1 MCRCDVVVADVG
13 GFASLHHRA
22 MSCRRLSCL
31 LERVIAMTPS
41 NLAMR
46 SQRGAAVP
54 KIVLGL
60 LLVAIAA
67 GAAWWFLTQGGD
79 PAAPAGTV
87 ATPAPALTEA
97 DIVPVSPAV
106 EELSVDQLSR
116 EARKALAEQR
126 MVMPAGNNA
135 LEYYLAILDKEPKN
149 SGAAE
154 ALRELFPFASG
165 TAEQEITLGNLD
177 EATRIISQLAK
188 ADPSNYTLTILRS
201 KLEAKRKIVDRD
213 LATQAAATAAAAAA
227 AAAKPAAPAVATA
240 PDAAA
245 TAAQAPP
252 PAAAVPV
259 VAAPA
264 PAAAETRPAPA
275 PAATGATSDVAV
287 VTASPA
293 AYPPQAARNRAE
305 GWVEVEF
312 TVTAEGQ
319 VANARVLRSDPPR
332 VFDREAIRSI
342 EKSTFRARVENG
354 VPVSATVRRR
364 IEFKLNG

>member
-1 MCRCDVVVADVG
+1 MTSSN
-13 GFASLHHRA
+13 FA
-22 MSCRRLSCL
+22 
-31 LERVIAMTPS
+31 V
-41 NLAMR
+41 R

-60 LLVAIAA
+60 LLVAVAA
-67 GAAWWFLTQGGD
+67 GAAWFFLIRGD
-79 PAAPAGTV
+79 DPGSPAGTAAAPA
-87 ATPAPALTEA
+87 AAKTET

-177 EATRIISQLAK
+177 EATRIITQLAK

-201 KLEAKRKIVDRD
+201 KLEAKRKIVDRE

-227 AAAKPAAPAVATA
+227 VAAKPTATTPAVAAA
-240 PDAAA
+240 PDPAA
-245 TAAQAPP
+245 TAPPATP
-252 PAAAVPV
+252 PAAAAPV

-264 PAAAETRPAPA
+264 PVETRPAPA

-287 VTASPA
+287 IAASPA

-319 VANARVLRSDPPR
+319 VANARVVRSDPPR

-354 VPVSATVRRR
+354 VPVSSTVRRR